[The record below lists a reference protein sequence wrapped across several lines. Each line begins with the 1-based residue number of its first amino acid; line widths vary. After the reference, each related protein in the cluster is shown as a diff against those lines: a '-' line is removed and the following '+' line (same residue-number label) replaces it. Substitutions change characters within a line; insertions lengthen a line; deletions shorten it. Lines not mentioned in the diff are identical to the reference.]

1 MPKSF
6 SRPRTLLQVVKHP
19 DEALFLW
26 PARTAISLH
35 CHTHHSQEILDFIPH
50 YAARIP
56 LVAQLFQR
64 EMNRYE
70 ARFGKPIDFAAAW
83 WTPPVSARDVWET
96 ETRQIEERLQLRGLI
111 SITDHDDIE
120 AGQRLQVLELPSP
133 VPISM
138 EWTVPYD
145 IGYFHLGVHNLPPE
159 TAAETADLLL
169 DYTRQPTNYDLGDL
183 LMMLHQLPG
192 VLVVLNHP
200 LWDIEMIGAERHLA
214 ALKSFLHEYGQ
225 WLHAFEVN
233 GFRSWREN
241 DAVRRMAEEL
251 SFPVVSGGDRHGCQP
266 NTTLNVTRAQTFAEF
281 VEEVRDGQSK
291 VLMMPEYSEA
301 LVARTLEAAAEILR
315 TYPNF
320 PIEQQIWTDR
330 VFARQETGAAKSLS
344 QIWQRGGPVWVRA
357 AVWMM
362 CCLGSRRLRPA
373 WRFALSNEG
382 AIL

>member
-26 PARTAISLH
+26 PARTGISLH

-50 YAARIP
+50 YAAQIP

-64 EMNRYE
+64 EMKRYE
-70 ARFGKPIDFAAAW
+70 ARVGKPIDFASAW
-83 WTPPVSARDVWET
+83 WTPPVSARDVWDT

-120 AGQRLQVLELPSP
+120 AGQRLQVLDLPSP

-145 IGYFHLGVHNLPPE
+145 TRYFHLGMHNLPRE
-159 TAAETADLLL
+159 EAVAYATRLLQ
-169 DYTRQPTNYDLGDL
+169 YTREPNSCDLREL
-183 LMMLHQLPG
+183 LVMLHQLPG

-200 LWDIEMIGAERHLA
+200 LWDVEMIGAEQHLA
-214 ALKSFLHEYGQ
+214 ALKSFLHEYGE

-241 DAVRRMAEEL
+241 EAVMRMANEMG
-251 SFPVVSGGDRHGCQP
+251 FPVVSGGDRHGCQP
-266 NTTLNVTRAQTFAEF
+266 NTTLNLTRAQTFAEF
-281 VEEVRDGQSK
+281 VEEVRAGHSK
-291 VLMMPEYSEA
+291 VLIMPEYNEA

-315 TYPNF
+315 TYPSY
-320 PIEQQIWTDR
+320 PTEQQVWTDR
-330 VFARQETGAAKSLS
+330 VFARQANGEAKSLS
-344 QIWQRGGPVWVRA
+344 ILWQRGGPIWVRA
-357 AVWMM
+357 AVWMI

-373 WRFALSNEG
+373 WRLALANEG
-382 AIL
+382 VTL